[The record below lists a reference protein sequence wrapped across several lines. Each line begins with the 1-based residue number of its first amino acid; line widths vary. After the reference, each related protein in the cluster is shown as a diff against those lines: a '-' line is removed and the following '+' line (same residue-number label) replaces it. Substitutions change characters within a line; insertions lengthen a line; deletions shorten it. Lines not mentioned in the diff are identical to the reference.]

1 MIAKPNLVYYLIHL
15 YKENSVRLYLYI
27 TLILLSSV
35 ELSAQTDTSKHRNDS
50 LPDRFYLLQKVER
63 NGVTMPEVEIKEVT
77 IVGGGSKSSARKR
90 DYRRYEK
97 LIYNIKKVY
106 PYAIIVRERIAVV
119 NEELRTKRTEREQK
133 AYLKSV
139 EKNVFAEY
147 EDEIANLTLSQGKIL
162 IKLIDRE
169 TQNTSYE
176 LIRDYRGKIS
186 AAFWQ
191 GIARLFGTNLKAEY
205 DRYGDDATLEMIVL
219 EIEAGRL

>member
-1 MIAKPNLVYYLIHL
+1 
-15 YKENSVRLYLYI
+15 VRLFSVIFFLMISAINLYG
-27 TLILLSSV
+27 
-35 ELSAQTDTSKHRNDS
+35 QTDTSKSSIDS

-77 IVGGGSKSSARKR
+77 IIGSGSKRSARKR
-90 DYRRYEK
+90 DYRRYER

-106 PYAIIVRERIAVV
+106 PYAIIVREKIDLV
-119 NEELRTKRTEREQK
+119 NEELKTISTEREQK
-133 AYLKSV
+133 AYMKSV
-139 EKNVFAEY
+139 EKDVFAEY
-147 EDEIANLTLSQGKIL
+147 EDEIAKLTITQGKIL

-205 DRYGDDATLEMIVL
+205 DRFGEDATMEMILL